1 MSNYTI
7 SKIIKSE
14 TGDSAR
20 NQTGVMVIT
29 PKAGY
34 VVGKDDFSVVDE
46 NLPNGISSVVFT
58 NVGTAFTVGN
68 TVNAT
73 VTIASD
79 FTISADTVLTIPI
92 NGNAR
97 KPNASNVN
105 NTASQFS
112 IPINGVIDFTGATG
126 ISISNVTS
134 TSSNV
139 EVSTTGTDSNTQI
152 NITGNIDFDED
163 PDELPETG
171 IPETYIQVATFEVG
185 FGDLTQVIDPN
196 DPPAFVE
203 NDDDK

>member
-14 TGDSAR
+14 TGNSAQ

-34 VVGKDDFSVVDE
+34 VVGAVDFNHGS
-46 NLPNGISSVVFT
+46 LPTGIFDVGFT
-58 NVGTAFTVGN
+58 NVGNEFTVGN

-73 VTIASD
+73 VTIASN
-79 FTISADTVLTIPI
+79 FTINADTVLTIPI
-92 NGNAR
+92 TGNAR
-97 KPNASNVN
+97 KPNASDVN

-152 NITGNIDFDED
+152 TITGDIDFDEET
-163 PDELPETG
+163 DELPESG
-171 IPETYIQVATFEVG
+171 IPATYIPVANFEVG
-185 FGDLTQVIDPN
+185 FGDLTQVIDPD
-196 DPPAFVE
+196 DPPAFFE
-203 NDDDK
+203 DDDDK